1 MSPQENDNPGDS
13 PDGVALSELQL
24 DVMRVL
30 WRGEASVAE
39 VAAALA
45 DSRGLAHTTVA
56 TVLTRLGRRGVVA
69 AGTTAGEPGALPEQG
84 VLARLQ
90 LPQLDL
96 DAWQTALTGIWP
108 GAGEAR
114 EPAVADAGAWLPDR
128 LELQT
133 ERLRA
138 GGRDF
143 QRLQLD
149 ASRDSTLWRATVQS
163 EEVAGRV
170 EYRPGT
176 ARNPGQVT
184 ARLSRLILAREARS
198 EVERLL
204 DQPNSVPALD
214 LSIDDLR
221 WGSRSLG
228 RIELQAVNR
237 GAPLRQPEWRL
248 TRLNATVPEARLT
261 ASGNWVPLGNAQG
274 AGGGGQRR
282 TAIGFQLA
290 VDDAGRLLERL
301 GREGTVRGGQGRL
314 EGNVGWIG
322 SPLSP
327 DLSTLSGQLSVDIER
342 GQFLQ
347 IEPGAGRLL
356 GVLSLQS
363 LPRRLVLDF
372 RDVFSQG
379 FAFDFF
385 RGQGQI
391 EQGVLSTRNLQMKGV
406 NAAVMMEGSAD
417 LVRETQDLQVFVVP
431 EINAGAASLL
441 AATVNPVVGIGT
453 LLAQLVLRQPLRSV
467 TTQEFRV
474 TGSWADPQVQ
484 KLDRSLAAPATE
496 PATPLQ

>member
-1 MSPQENDNPGDS
+1 MRSLLAVIALLMAGCSTLSTDPLPKQPDAPTSKAVVTTLGADLDKTDHRVGAALVAIERNADKPKVVVAESRLAQSYLPAPPENDI
-13 PDGVALSELQL
+13 AFA
-24 DVMRVL
+24 M
-30 WRGEASVAE
+30 A
-39 VAAALA
+39 
-45 DSRGLAHTTVA
+45 
-56 TVLTRLGRRGVVA
+56 
-69 AGTTAGEPGALPEQG
+69 
-84 VLARLQ
+84 
-90 LPQLDL
+90 
-96 DAWQTALTGIWP
+96 
-108 GAGEAR
+108 
-114 EPAVADAGAWLPDR
+114 
-128 LELQT
+128 
-133 ERLRA
+133 
-138 GGRDF
+138 
-143 QRLQLD
+143 
-149 ASRDSTLWRATVQS
+149 RATKADPIDYKKQM
-163 EEVAGRV
+163 EFGRKLA
-170 EYRPGT
+170 T
-176 ARNPGQVT
+176 AVT
-184 ARLSRLILAREARS
+184 LAWEKLEADQKEALRVSQLKDARIAELTA